1 MLEGVNPNARH
12 PGKGLERATFHHGVE
27 LSYCLVT
34 VRVTVLLRF
43 DAQLIPV
50 AKNLTLLFFVIIIV
64 FTMSMKDMALTG
76 EVPYK
81 MNPQS
86 HQVSLFLRGLGIHLN
101 RFCSIIFKDL

>member
-50 AKNLTLLFFVIIIV
+50 AKNLTLLFFCYHNCIYDEYERYGIDWGGTVSNEPTEPSS
-64 FTMSMKDMALTG
+64 FA
-76 EVPYK
+76 VPERSWHSFE
-81 MNPQS
+81 P
-86 HQVSLFLRGLGIHLN
+86 LLLN
-101 RFCSIIFKDL
+101 HF